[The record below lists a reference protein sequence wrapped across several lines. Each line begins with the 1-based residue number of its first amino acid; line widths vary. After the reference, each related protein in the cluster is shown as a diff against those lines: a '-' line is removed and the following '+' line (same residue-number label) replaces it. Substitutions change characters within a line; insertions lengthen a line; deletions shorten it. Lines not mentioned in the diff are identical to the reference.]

1 MVLQFVLNLDVFM
14 FLFTI
19 RCKGFYLYYA
29 QNNINN
35 NKADFLMIHMR
46 SETVEW
52 NCFGHRK
59 KQRVSRDGVRGAGR
73 ENKG

>member
-1 MVLQFVLNLDVFM
+1 MMIWHRQLDYIKLCYGFTNLDVFM

-46 SETVEW
+46 SETVE
-52 NCFGHRK
+52 
-59 KQRVSRDGVRGAGR
+59 
-73 ENKG
+73 